1 MFQTGKKNVQRKS
14 GMTTEQFFFFFLSC
28 ILSSFCWTSQK
39 GKIFYFLSV
48 AVRLPISFF
57 FWVYNQKVV
66 HTVHIRARLLLEINM
81 DDNLKKVNYIW
92 GFIFINDLSINRV
105 VVDN

>member
-57 FWVYNQKVV
+57 FLGVQSKG
-66 HTVHIRARLLLEINM
+66 RAHCPYSRSLAVR
-81 DDNLKKVNYIW
+81 DQH
-92 GFIFINDLSINRV
+92 G
-105 VVDN
+105 